1 MDRGKLVIMC
11 YHMNILQLNKK
22 PTGKDPI
29 IRLGLKIGNTPIQV
43 IQSASPI
50 LYTDLNIFREFFKK
64 PHSDFRKACF
74 KKKVLPIHFRFIC
87 FSCIQLPLHRSI
99 IWKTFPNFK
108 NFNNLPQVC
117 THHWCSWQYNLSLYF
132 MSSYVQDFTDAG
144 YRMWSQQQIH
154 QMLKPRQTWD
164 KALVFAASSKWTP
177 WSQVQNRNQPI
188 HILSPKLLTNLDI
201 LPSVTPKVYS
211 GSLQTSHQLKTNFWV
226 A

>member
-11 YHMNILQLNKK
+11 YHMNILQLDKK

-29 IRLGLKIGNTPIQV
+29 IRLGLKIGNTHIQV

-144 YRMWSQQQIH
+144 YGMWSQQQIH
-154 QMLKPRQTWD
+154 QMLKPRQTWET
-164 KALVFAASSKWTP
+164 KRS
-177 WSQVQNRNQPI
+177 
-188 HILSPKLLTNLDI
+188 
-201 LPSVTPKVYS
+201 
-211 GSLQTSHQLKTNFWV
+211 SLQHQANGRHDHRYKIEISPSISSVRSSSPTLTFCHQSPPKYTVGHYKLHTN
-226 A
+226 